1 MLFGTKQSLCKFKDI
16 CLIYGGVIT
25 VMIERVEK
33 FKYLGV
39 LFDPQLSWDEHV
51 NHLSEYL

>member
-16 CLIYGGVIT
+16 SIIYEG
-25 VMIERVEK
+25 VMIERVKK

-39 LFDPQLSWDEHV
+39 LFDPQLSWDDHV
-51 NHLSEYL
+51 NYLS